1 MLHDFTASPE
11 RDRKIAHEPRAAPAA
26 EQWRPLFQPAEG
38 TYAKAIARAAMM
50 LLAMSFR
57 PDLKSSLIEEVIAA
71 VEMRGGRID
80 DRCFVKFDLRA
91 VFEEI
96 VEKAMAILSA
106 ALRERLPGIADEID
120 DSFSDRLHTL
130 LAAFAPLFPTVGN

>member
-1 MLHDFTASPE
+1 MLHDFTASAD
-11 RDRKIAHEPRAAPAA
+11 RDRKIAHAPRTANAV

-38 TYAKAIARAAMM
+38 TYAKTIARAAMM
-50 LLAMSFR
+50 LVAMSFR
-57 PDLKSSLIEEVIAA
+57 PTLKSSLIDEVTAA

-80 DRCFVKFDLRA
+80 DRCFTRFDLRA
-91 VFEEI
+91 VFDEI

-130 LAAFAPLFPTVGN
+130 LAALAPSFPTVG